1 MHEGPA
7 SSYNQVVRSEDSEL
21 DVWLDDEANTA
32 AVWRD
37 TVLLQCRRGP
47 LDPRIFEKGEVFFE
61 RARAKDAPGALLSVV
76 EAGAPMVSQ
85 DLRSLQRGAVDR
97 LGAYAKA
104 RVAPVFLGDDLTASL
119 ARSSARLL
127 GVSNPRIQRFQA
139 IAPAVAWLTQ
149 ELTALGAP
157 LRAADLLAA
166 LEKVRR
172 RGA

>member
-1 MHEGPA
+1 MREGPA
-7 SSYNQVVRSEDSEL
+7 SSYNQVVRSSDSEL
-21 DVWLDDEANTA
+21 EIWLDDEANTA
-32 AVWRD
+32 AVWRE
-37 TVLLQCRRGP
+37 TVLVQVRRGP
-47 LDPRIFEKGEVFFE
+47 LDPRLFERGEGFFE
-61 RARAKDAPGALLSVV
+61 GARARDVPVGLLSVV

-85 DLRSLQRGAVDR
+85 DVRSLQRGAVDR

-139 IAPAVAWLTQ
+139 IAPAVAWMGH
-149 ELTALGAP
+149 ELTALGAFVHG
-157 LRAADLLAA
+157 ADLLAA
-166 LEKVRR
+166 VETVRR